1 VRRVL
6 LSIVLFGLIE
16 LILLIKAGQI
26 FGTWVPITAVLASG
40 AIGVALIRHQGVRT
54 VRRIREAFGRGI
66 VPAGEAGAGVA
77 GVAAGLLFILP
88 GFLSDL
94 AGLLLLVPGV
104 RRLAFGAIG
113 ARAGLSATG
122 AYAVRVRPKR
132 RNSPAPLIEGEAIEV
147 TGEPPASQDE
157 RSPWRR

>member
-16 LILLIKAGQI
+16 LILLIKAGEI
-26 FGTWVPITAVLASG
+26 FGTWVPVVAVLGSA
-40 AIGVALIRHQGVRT
+40 AIGLMLIRHQGVRT
-54 VRRIREAFGRGI
+54 VRRVREAFGRGI

-77 GVAAGLLFILP
+77 GIIAGLLFILP
-88 GFLSDL
+88 GFLSDVV
-94 AGLLLLVPGV
+94 GLLLLVPGV

-113 ARAGLSATG
+113 ASAGLSATG
-122 AYAVRVRPKR
+122 AVAARVRPMR
-132 RNSPAPLIEGEAIEV
+132 RHNSAPVIEGEATEV
-147 TGEPPASQDE
+147 KAEGRAPRDE